1 MQLHID
7 TNNGT
12 MILIITRG
20 VEVAAAGASND
31 DNNCITVMTKI
42 IHDTFIH
49 RYR

>member
-1 MQLHID
+1 MQLYKD
-7 TNNGT
+7 ADNGA
-12 MILIITRG
+12 MRLIITRG